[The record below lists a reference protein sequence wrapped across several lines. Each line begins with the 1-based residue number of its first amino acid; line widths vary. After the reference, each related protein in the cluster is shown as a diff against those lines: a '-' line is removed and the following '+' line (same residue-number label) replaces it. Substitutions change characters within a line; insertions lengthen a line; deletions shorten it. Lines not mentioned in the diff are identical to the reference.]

1 MHYFNTRDKEQKMK
15 LEKKTAVI
23 TGAGKGIGK
32 AVSQRFAA
40 EGARV
45 IVSDIDDAAGSAA
58 VDEIT
63 GKGGA
68 AKYFHCDVLNLDEIK
83 KLMDFAISN
92 FGQID
97 LLVNNAGGAIV
108 AGKMLPFCETG
119 YDAIDR
125 MLDINLMGTVYCSR
139 AVVEHM
145 IERRSGKII
154 NMSSVS
160 GLFGGTPI
168 MYGTAKGAIVS
179 FTKGLASEL
188 AQFGI
193 TVNCLSPWA
202 IATRE
207 GPANLPTR
215 LGRTATADEAAN
227 LILFLASAEADFI
240 TGSNYVIDGGFCCG
254 TGRI

>member
-1 MHYFNTRDKEQKMK
+1 MK

-23 TGAGKGIGK
+23 TGAGKGIGR
-32 AVSQRFAA
+32 AVSRRFAA

-45 IVSDIDDAAGSAA
+45 VVSDIDDAAGFAA
-58 VDEIT
+58 VEDIT
-63 GKGGA
+63 KTGGT
-68 AKYFHCDVLNLDEIK
+68 AKFFHCDVLNIEEIK
-83 KLMDFAISN
+83 KLMDFTISS

-108 AGKMLPFCETG
+108 AGKTLPFCETT
-119 YDAIDR
+119 YAAIDK
-125 MLDINLMGTVYCSR
+125 MTGINLMGTVYCSR

-145 IERRSGKII
+145 IKRRSGKII
-154 NMSSVS
+154 NLSSVS
-160 GLFGGTPI
+160 GLLGCTPV

>member
-1 MHYFNTRDKEQKMK
+1 MK

-23 TGAGKGIGK
+23 TGAGKGIGR
-32 AVSQRFAA
+32 AVAARFAA

-45 IVSDIDDAAGSAA
+45 VVSDIDDAAGSAA
-58 VDEIT
+58 VDEIVK
-63 GKGGA
+63 KGGF
-68 AKYFHCDVLNLDEIK
+68 AKFFHCDVLDTGEIK
-83 KLMDFAISN
+83 ELMDFAIRV

-108 AGKMLPFCETG
+108 AGKMLPFYETSRE
-119 YDAIDR
+119 AIDR
-125 MLDINLMGTVYCSR
+125 MIGINLMGTVYCSR
-139 AVVEHM
+139 AVAEHM
-145 IERRSGKII
+145 AERRSGKII
-154 NMSSVS
+154 NLSSVS
-160 GLFGGTPI
+160 GIFGGTPI
-168 MYGTAKGAIVS
+168 MYGTAKGAIVA

-207 GPANLPTR
+207 GPAGLPTR

-227 LILFLASAEADFI
+227 LVLFLASAEADFI